1 MPHALRPTAAAVAVL
16 MACVSMAGCLSRAP
30 QRSAERLTR
39 RDAPADRQVVVRPE
53 RRLTQARRDERRRA
67 AQPWLSN
74 W

>member
-1 MPHALRPTAAAVAVL
+1 MPPALRPTAAAVAVL

-39 RDAPADRQVVVRPE
+39 NESPADRQVVVRPE

>member
-1 MPHALRPTAAAVAVL
+1 MPPAFRPTAAAVAVL

-67 AQPWLSN
+67 AWLYAETA
-74 W
+74 

>member
-1 MPHALRPTAAAVAVL
+1 MPAALRPTAAAVAVL

-39 RDAPADRQVVVRPE
+39 RDGLVKPQVMARPE

-67 AQPWLSN
+67 AQPWLSD

>member
-1 MPHALRPTAAAVAVL
+1 MPSALRPTAAAMVVL
-16 MACVSMAGCLSRAP
+16 MACASMAGCLSRAP
-30 QRSAERLTR
+30 QRSAERLNR
-39 RDAPADRQVVVRPE
+39 RDAPAKRQSLVRPE